1 MKNNNST
8 DKNSVIDVMITAI
21 ALFGGYITNTLY
33 IFFQFIGLTIALAA
47 KALWEATGKVRKK
60 AGSKL
65 EKAFIF
71 LFRPFYNTAKYVY
84 IAVKK
89 ARKEKVGKLGFTSG
103 LALAG
108 DVLFGKNG
116 IAVLLVSFAI
126 PVISVFFLFSII
138 AYASS
143 INYAV
148 KLSVNGNFLGYIE
161 NEQVFLD
168 AKEVLNERISYFDDV
183 VIPVEPSFSIEQV
196 GNIDTLTKY
205 QIADLILGKSGV
217 NLDYGY
223 GFFINNRFYGA
234 LMDFTNVKN
243 TLDGLLEQYKT
254 NNDSEIIDFVDN
266 IRYDEAGLYLA
277 RSFIDEESLIE
288 TLTGTSKQSSYYTI
302 EDEDRDEDAENIAE
316 KLNMTI
322 DELEKLNPGFSDMEF
337 EEGDKIK
344 VSEEI
349 PFLSISITRT
359 EIYNKEDIPFDT
371 ETYDDYDVY
380 EGQSRVV
387 QDGEFGV
394 NEITANV
401 TYVNGV
407 ETARNILKVVNLKQP
422 VTEII
427 ALGSKQTPAGTIKD
441 VPSAYEMLEWP
452 LNYGVGEI
460 SQWTYWEGGYDGHT
474 GIDIATSYGNPVFAC
489 ADGIVTKVEYSNYGL
504 GYHIFIY
511 HEELGITSVY
521 GHNSAIHVHEGQRVS
536 KDEHIA
542 DVGSTGRSTG
552 PHVHLGVIIDG
563 VSVNPH
569 AYLNIPDNV
578 RINLV

>member
-1 MKNNNST
+1 MKNNKST
-8 DKNSVIDVMITAI
+8 NKNRLIDVTVTAV
-21 ALFGGYITNTLY
+21 ALFGGYIANTLY
-33 IFFQFIGLTIALAA
+33 IFFRFIGSSLAFLG
-47 KALWEATGKVRKK
+47 KTLWDATGKFRKK
-60 AGSKL
+60 AGKKL

-71 LFRPFYNTAKYVY
+71 LFRPFYDTAKYVY
-84 IAVKK
+84 ISVKK
-89 ARKEKVGKLGFTSG
+89 SKKENGGKIGLKSGFDLFG
-103 LALAG
+103 NI
-108 DVLFGKNG
+108 LFGKNG

-138 AYASS
+138 TYATS

-148 KLSVNGNFLGYIE
+148 KLTVNGNFLGYIE

-168 AKEVLNERISYFDDV
+168 AREVLNERISYFGDGIE
-183 VIPVEPSFSIEQV
+183 IPAEPSYSVEQV

-234 LMDFTNVKN
+234 LMDFTKVKD
-243 TLDGLLEQYKT
+243 TLDNMLDQYKT
-254 NNDSEIIDFVDN
+254 DNESEKIDFVDN

-277 RSFIDEESLIE
+277 DSFIDENWLINL
-288 TLTGTSKQSSYYTI
+288 LTGTSKQSSYYTV
-302 EDEDRDEDAENIAE
+302 EEEDEDAESIAE
-316 KLNMTI
+316 KLKMDI
-322 DELEKLNPGFSDMEF
+322 EELEMLNPGFSDMEL
-337 EEGDKIK
+337 EEGDKVK

-349 PFLSISITRT
+349 PFLSISTTRT
-359 EIYNKEDIPFDT
+359 EVYNKEDIPFDT
-371 ETYDDYDVY
+371 ETYDDYDIY
-380 EGQSRVV
+380 EGQSKVM
-387 QDGEFGV
+387 QKGEPGV

-460 SQWTYWEGGYDGHT
+460 SQWPYWEGGYDGHT
-474 GIDIATSYGNPVFAC
+474 GIDIATSYGTPVFAC

-521 GHNSAIHVHEGQRVS
+521 GHNSAILVHEGQRVVQ
-536 KDEHIA
+536 DEHIA
-542 DVGSTGRSTG
+542 NVGSTGKSTG

-563 VSVNPH
+563 VYVNPH
-569 AYLNIPDNV
+569 AYLNIPDGV

>member
-1 MKNNNST
+1 MKNT
-8 DKNSVIDVMITAI
+8 DKSTNKTGLVDITITAV
-21 ALFGGYITNTLY
+21 ALFGGYIANTLY
-33 IFFQFIGLTIALAA
+33 IFFRFIGLTLALAA
-47 KALWEATGKVRKK
+47 KALWNATGKLRKK
-60 AGSKL
+60 IGRKL

-84 IAVKK
+84 ISVKK
-89 ARKEKVGKLGFTSG
+89 AKKENGGKLGFRSG
-103 LALAG
+103 FALAG
-108 DVLFGKNG
+108 NVLFGKNG
-116 IAVLLVSFAI
+116 IAVLLVNFAI

-183 VIPVEPSFSIEQV
+183 LIPVEPSFSIEQV

-223 GFFINNRFYGA
+223 GFFINNHFYGA
-234 LMDFTNVKN
+234 LMDFTNVKD
-243 TLDGLLEQYKT
+243 TLDGLLDQYKT
-254 NNDSEIIDFVDN
+254 NNESEIIDFVDN

-277 RSFIDEESLIE
+277 RSFIDEELLIE
-288 TLTGTSKQSSYYTI
+288 TLTGTSKQSSYYTV
-302 EDEDRDEDAENIAE
+302 EDEDEDAESIAE
-316 KLNMTI
+316 KLNMNI

-349 PFLSISITRT
+349 PFLSISTTRT
-359 EIYNKEDIPFDT
+359 EVYNKEDIPFDT

-460 SQWTYWEGGYDGHT
+460 SQWPYWEGGYDGHT
-474 GIDIATSYGNPVFAC
+474 GIDIAAGYGTPVFAC

-504 GYHIFIY
+504 GYHIYIY

-521 GHNSAIHVHEGQRVS
+521 GHNSAILVHEGQRVS

-563 VSVNPH
+563 VNVNPH
-569 AYLNIPDNV
+569 AYLNIPDGV